1 MCLVLTQI
9 ALKSL
14 VKMVLKK
21 KKKECA
27 EKKKG
32 LTAWY
37 FEVVRIITYS
47 LLRER
52 LLRIITMYSIY
63 TLENNHIL
71 SWCGNGMALCAWVRT
86 RNGSWGA
93 T

>member
-1 MCLVLTQI
+1 MSGTDTNCTENFGENG
-9 ALKSL
+9 
-14 VKMVLKK
+14 LKK
-21 KKKECA
+21 KKKSVLK
-27 EKKKG
+27 KKKG

-71 SWCGNGMALCAWVRT
+71 
-86 RNGSWGA
+86 
-93 T
+93 